1 MAADAVV
8 RIICPNL
15 KCRAI
20 LSVPDSARGKS
31 VRCRS
36 CGTKVSVPASKSIR
50 SNKPQTQEEPA
61 ETDGATASGA

>member
-20 LSVPDSARGKS
+20 LSVPGTARGKS

-36 CGTKVSVPASKSIR
+36 CGAKVSVPAAKSAK
-50 SNKPQTQEEPA
+50 SSKPQPQEQGA
-61 ETDGATASGA
+61 DADGTAGSGS